1 MTPGVV
7 YGESVVRMA
16 GGDKRRSWGENQS
29 RVIFAT
35 GKKQAS
41 MMPSQDNQQGG
52 KKAEELIQLRKD
64 LEELRR
70 RKQELREQFGE
81 NEKVLAEVEGWLAT
95 VGRQCEIARL
105 IREITKNGNHFSR
118 SPKKII
124 LVLVTLCPQVQ
135 RGGGRRG
142 KTDRPTPLPGWKVT
156 NHLHPLSNIFWWPVI
171 EILRL
176 ARVEEETN
184 EASISG
190 MPTKRERLQEQLE
203 EARGLEAFV
212 EQRVR
217 RVERC
222 LRGYQGMEEAGERFK
237 VALEERRGLV
247 VATKEVE
254 ERLRTIQEAAGI
266 F

>member
-1 MTPGVV
+1 M
-7 YGESVVRMA
+7 
-16 GGDKRRSWGENQS
+16 
-29 RVIFAT
+29 
-35 GKKQAS
+35 
-41 MMPSQDNQQGG
+41 
-52 KKAEELIQLRKD
+52 
-64 LEELRR
+64 
-70 RKQELREQFGE
+70 
-81 NEKVLAEVEGWLAT
+81 
-95 VGRQCEIARL
+95 
-105 IREITKNGNHFSR
+105 
-118 SPKKII
+118 
-124 LVLVTLCPQVQ
+124 
-135 RGGGRRG
+135 
-142 KTDRPTPLPGWKVT
+142 
-156 NHLHPLSNIFWWPVI
+156 HPLSNIFWWPVI

-190 MPTKRERLQEQLE
+190 MPTKRERLEEQLE
-203 EARGLEAFV
+203 EARGLEVFV